1 LLPLGASG
9 RSVRLNGIVYEG
21 LIARLERRRAY
32 ELYHS
37 ALEVGVP
44 DGRFVIEMT
53 PVAGSDGA
61 ERDVV
66 ARGSCWYRL
75 GGPVSRLFRYE
86 VRRWR
91 GGSISDIAEA
101 VDSPR
106 VSDDLDQA
114 QRVLEMVPSV
124 PTLVWG
130 RNQLKTGDMRNSN
143 SLISWLLVHVGP
155 DAESIRALSGRTD
168 AWLASRRRRGSP
180 GVP

>member
-75 GGPVSRLFRYE
+75 GGPVSTVSL
-86 VRRWR
+86 
-91 GGSISDIAEA
+91 
-101 VDSPR
+101 R
-106 VSDDLDQA
+106 VSHE
-114 QRVLEMVPSV
+114 RVMC
-124 PTLVWG
+124 
-130 RNQLKTGDMRNSN
+130 
-143 SLISWLLVHVGP
+143 
-155 DAESIRALSGRTD
+155 
-168 AWLASRRRRGSP
+168 ASSSSFMG
-180 GVP
+180 GA